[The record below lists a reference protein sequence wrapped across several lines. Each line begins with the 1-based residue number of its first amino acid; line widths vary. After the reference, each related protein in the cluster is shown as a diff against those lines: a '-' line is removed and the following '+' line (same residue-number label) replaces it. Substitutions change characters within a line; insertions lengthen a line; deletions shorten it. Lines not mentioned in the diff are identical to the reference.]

1 MQVVYALGTAA
12 EDGSHSTYP
21 SIYHIYPSIH
31 LSLLLTIDLPLP
43 PSLLLCSAVFSG
55 YVYYV
60 VLPAQYQR
68 ATSYLKAAAL
78 SASVLAGILGDLL
91 VVEGGTSLDT
101 LMWISCVSVCVG
113 FAVGLYVLRPT
124 AAAAVRRRGE
134 GGTSSSRHDT
144 AVTNRTKTEGGAG
157 GVDRQAE
164 VDDPSADRTSRQ
176 PAVVRFAGDESIHGD
191 TAATYY
197 VLVRYMSAHSLLLL
211 LVCYMSVLIQQET
224 VRGGERVKTDGPLS
238 R

>member
-1 MQVVYALGTAA
+1 MGTAA

-21 SIYHIYPSIH
+21 SIY
-31 LSLLLTIDLPLP
+31 LSMLLTIDQPLP
-43 PSLLLCSAVFSG
+43 PSPILLCSAVFSG

-91 VVEGGTSLDT
+91 VVEGGESLNT

-124 AAAAVRRRGE
+124 ARRKGE
-134 GGTSSSRHDT
+134 TGGTATPSPSRHDA
-144 AVTNRTKTEGGAG
+144 AVTTNRTKNEGGAG
-157 GVDRQAE
+157 GVGSRQAE
-164 VDDPSADRTSRQ
+164 VDDPSSDRTSRQ
-176 PAVVRFAGDESIHGD
+176 PAVVRFAGDASIHNIMC
-191 TAATYY
+191 Y
-197 VLVRYMSAHSLLLL
+197 VYVSAHSLLLV
-211 LVCYMSVLIQQET
+211 LVCYMSVLIHQET
-224 VRGGERVKTDGPLS
+224 VRGEERVMSIPQMTDRPLS